1 MPWHVS
7 TFFYMSQ
14 FSFHW
19 QLSHRI
25 LREKGNRFAKPIIRL
40 STFGVALGVVIML
53 LSLSI
58 TAGYKKVIENKVVAM
73 GQHVRISHYDHNYS
87 FEQTPI
93 TLNDTLLNILQSH
106 PYVMEIQPYATKVG
120 IIKTAD
126 QVEGFVLKGV
136 NQAFNGRQFS
146 LNLLEGDTLHLNDT
160 TADNHI
166 ILSKRL
172 ADKLKIKVGDKVRT
186 YFVQDPP
193 RQRSFILSGIYE
205 TGLPEYDT
213 KFALVDIRH
222 VQKLNDWDSQQV
234 SGVEVFIRDYNKME
248 EVGEQLHH
256 QIDINLKAET
266 VKQIYPEIFDWIA
279 LFDTNVS
286 VLLIITTCVC
296 MITMMSI
303 FFIIILEQ
311 TRLIGILKTLGMKT
325 KHVVQTF
332 LMVAGRTLLQGLAI
346 GNIIGL
352 GLGVLQQKF
361 HLVKLDPDTYYVD
374 FVPIKFQIWDVI
386 LLNVGVFT
394 ACMLVLILPA
404 WIISKKI
411 SPVSA
416 VRFE

>member
-1 MPWHVS
+1 MHIVS

-19 QLSHRI
+19 QLARRI

-40 STFGVALGVVIML
+40 SVFGVSLGVVIML
-53 LSLSI
+53 IAIGVTS
-58 TAGYKKVIENKVVAM
+58 GYKQVIEDKVVTM
-73 GQHVRISHYDHNYS
+73 GQHIRISHYDRNYS

-93 TLNDTLLNILQSH
+93 TLNDTLLWDLHSN
-106 PYVMEIQPYATKVG
+106 PEVVAVQPFATKVG

-126 QVEGFVLKGV
+126 QVEGIVLKGV
-136 NQAFNGRQFS
+136 DKSFDGKQFS
-146 LNLLEGDTLHLNDT
+146 RNLLEGDTLQLSDT
-160 TADNHI
+160 VADNHI
-166 ILSKRL
+166 IISKRL
-172 ADKLKIKVGDKVRT
+172 ADKLQLKVGDKVRT

-193 RQRSFILSGIYE
+193 RQRSFTLSGIYE

-213 KFALVDIRH
+213 KFALVDLRH
-222 VQKLNDWDSQQV
+222 VQKLNDWDSLQV
-234 SGVEVFIRDYNKME
+234 SGIEVLTRDYNKMD

-325 KHVVQTF
+325 KHVVNTF
-332 LMVAGRTLLQGLAI
+332 LMVAGLTLLKGLLI
-346 GNIIGL
+346 GNVIGL
-352 GLGVLQQKF
+352 GLGILQQHF
-361 HLVKLDPDTYYVD
+361 HLIKLNPDTYYVN
-374 FVPIKFQIWDVI
+374 FVPIKFQFWEVL
-386 LLNVGVFT
+386 LLNAGVFA
-394 ACMLVLILPA
+394 ACMLVLVLPA
-404 WIISKKI
+404 WVISKKI

>member
-1 MPWHVS
+1 
-7 TFFYMSQ
+7 MSQ

-19 QLSHRI
+19 QLARRI

-40 STFGVALGVVIML
+40 SVFGVSLGVVIML
-53 LSLSI
+53 IAIGVTS
-58 TAGYKKVIENKVVAM
+58 GYKQVIEDKVVTM
-73 GQHVRISHYDHNYS
+73 GQHIRISHYDRNYS
-87 FEQTPI
+87 FEQIPI
-93 TLNDTLLNILQSH
+93 TLNDTLLGDIHRH
-106 PYVMEIQPYATKVG
+106 PEVVAVQPFATKVG

-126 QVEGFVLKGV
+126 QVEGIVLKGV
-136 NQAFNGRQFS
+136 DKSFDGKQFS
-146 LNLLEGDTLHLNDT
+146 RNLLEGDTLQLGDT
-160 TADNHI
+160 VADNHI

-172 ADKLKIKVGDKVRT
+172 ADKLQLKLGDKVRT

-193 RQRSFILSGIYE
+193 RQRSFTLSGIYE

-213 KFALVDIRH
+213 KFAIVDLRH
-222 VQKLNDWDSQQV
+222 VQKLNDWDSLQV
-234 SGVEVFIRDYNKME
+234 SGIEVLTRDYNKMD

-325 KHVVQTF
+325 KHVVNTF
-332 LMVAGRTLLQGLAI
+332 LMVAGLTLLKGLLI
-346 GNIIGL
+346 GNAIGL
-352 GLGVLQQKF
+352 GLGILQQHF
-361 HLVKLDPDTYYVD
+361 HFIKLNPDTYYVN
-374 FVPIKFQIWDVI
+374 FVPIKFQFWEV
-386 LLNVGVFT
+386 LMLNVGVFA
-394 ACMLVLILPA
+394 ACMLVLVLPA
-404 WIISKKI
+404 WVISQKI